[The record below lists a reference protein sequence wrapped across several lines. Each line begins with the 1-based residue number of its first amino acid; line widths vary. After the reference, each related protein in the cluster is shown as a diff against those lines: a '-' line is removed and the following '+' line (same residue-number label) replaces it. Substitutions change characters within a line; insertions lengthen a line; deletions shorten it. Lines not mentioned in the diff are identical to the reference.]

1 MRQLE
6 LVSLAKKGELQ
17 GWTRDTFKFNIPHL
31 TLFAMGDL
39 APWLVAGFPP
49 TRSSMPVLSL
59 WTDIATRMPLQ
70 GKGPKIPFQ
79 LTTLGWNTLLSRK
92 LKLSSGAWFL
102 KGLKM
107 SETQRRPLYRIPCK
121 VDTNQ
126 IKLSTAA
133 RYRTCIPCSS
143 LSLASVR
150 LPKRASNLEP
160 MTNNIRWPDPFFPKL
175 ALSRLTTQQF
185 ASLSGST
192 ALFIHFQ
199 SLGEAPVDEA
209 IPASYCKPKYAKAG
223 GGCRMNQYNFL
234 LLIRMP
240 LRRFSLLL
248 LHCS

>member
-1 MRQLE
+1 MQSRYQPNQTVNGRQVQNLHSLLFFVFGLGSSAEESIE
-6 LVSLAKKGELQ
+6 L
-17 GWTRDTFKFNIPHL
+17 R
-31 TLFAMGDL
+31 
-39 APWLVAGFPP
+39 
-49 TRSSMPVLSL
+49 
-59 WTDIATRMPLQ
+59 
-70 GKGPKIPFQ
+70 
-79 LTTLGWNTLLSRK
+79 
-92 LKLSSGAWFL
+92 
-102 KGLKM
+102 
-107 SETQRRPLYRIPCK
+107 
-121 VDTNQ
+121 TNDQ
-126 IKLSTAA
+126 Q
-133 RYRTCIPCSS
+133 
-143 LSLASVR
+143 
-150 LPKRASNLEP
+150 
-160 MTNNIRWPDPFFPKL
+160 IRWPDPFFPKL